1 MPRVRHPVFPS
12 AVPNWLGAGLVLLAA
27 VNCAVPAR
35 SAEQR
40 AGDRPDKLGEGDL
53 GTAAPARSDT
63 VYVSASPVTGQDL
76 DPTPTLV
83 TLVPLEQERGGA
95 DLGELLAQ
103 VAGLHIRRYGGLG
116 MEVLPSIR
124 GSSAAQVVVMVDG
137 IPLADARDGS
147 LDLSYLPVE
156 RFSRAEVYRGQV
168 PARFGGLGGAG
179 AINLVSR
186 TAGAEG
192 TSLRGYT
199 GSFGDVGGRVL
210 SGHRSADGDW
220 NGSLLL
226 HARRIDNHYR
236 FLDHRQTLHTPD
248 DDIERT
254 RWNSQFEEW
263 GGHAGGKY
271 EGSVVATASGGVY
284 HRQGGRPGPLGFE
297 SPHARVMATLTDGR
311 LSLATPRQSLR
322 LDLMATRS
330 WEWLRDETG
339 EVGFD
344 PPGTTVGVSS
354 DLLGRLTLAR
364 PRAGDGRP
372 QRYSWQLGMDWRRQW
387 YDEALNGKADPQR
400 SRTVMTAFAS
410 LVLNDPAARFVLAPA
425 VRWEMSTDDFPPVPD
440 LPWLPEVTV
449 AEPNRHVAVAPSI
462 SAAWSVVPDRFYLQ
476 THAARTQRLPNW
488 AELFGHRGGIAG
500 NRELL
505 PEEITTFDLGLHWVS
520 AEGRWRQRLTLFRHW
535 TERAIV
541 FVQNS
546 QRTSQ
551 ARNIGASQV
560 SGLEL
565 ESTLEVPGGADLAA
579 NLTWQRAR
587 DQGDDPIYFD
597 KELPFTPPLE
607 VAVQLRWPLGAW
619 RLTSSL
625 VHEAANYRDRYNI
638 VVERA
643 PARTVLN
650 LALGYTVR
658 TGPGRSG
665 WATTITAEM
674 INFTDNVVYDV
685 EGYPLPGRSFRLAV
699 YVR

>member
-1 MPRVRHPVFPS
+1 MPRVRYLVFLS
-12 AVPNWLGAGLVLLAA
+12 TIHNWLGTGLFLLVV
-27 VNCAVPAR
+27 VNGSVPAR
-35 SAEQR
+35 SAELQ
-40 AGDRPDKLGEGDL
+40 ASVPPGTLGEVTVD
-53 GTAAPARSDT
+53 TAAHASSDT
-63 VYVSASPVTGQDL
+63 IYVLASPVTCADL

-103 VAGLHIRRYGGLG
+103 VAGLQIRRYGGLG
-116 MEVLPSIR
+116 TQVLPSIR

-147 LDLSYLPVE
+147 LDLSNLPVE

-186 TAGAEG
+186 TDGAEG

-199 GSFGDVGGRVL
+199 GSFGDVGGRLL
-210 SGHRSADGDW
+210 SGHRSAEGSW

-226 HARRIDNHYR
+226 HARRIDNQYR
-236 FLDHRQTLHTPD
+236 FLDHRQTLHTSD
-248 DDIERT
+248 DDIERI
-254 RWNSQFEEW
+254 RLNSHFEEW
-263 GGHAGGKY
+263 GGHAGGQY
-271 EGSVVATASGGVY
+271 AGALVASASGGVY
-284 HRQGGRPGPLGFE
+284 HRQGGRPGALGFE
-297 SPHARVMATLTDGR
+297 SPHAWVEATLADGR

-322 LDLMATRS
+322 LDLLATRS
-330 WEWLRDETG
+330 WERLYDEAG

-354 DLLGRLTLAR
+354 DLLGRVTLSR
-364 PRAGDGRP
+364 PRAFDGRP
-372 QRYSWQLGMDWRRQW
+372 QRISWQLGMGWRRQW
-387 YDEALNGKADPQR
+387 YEESLNGEADPQR
-400 SRTVMTAFAS
+400 DRTVMTAFGS
-410 LVLNDPAARFVLAPA
+410 LILTDPTARIVLAPT

-440 LPWLPEVTV
+440 LPWLPEVAE
-449 AEPNRHVAVAPSI
+449 AEPHRHVALAPSI
-462 SAAWSVVPDRFYLQ
+462 SAVWRVVPDRLFLQ
-476 THAARTQRLPNW
+476 THAARTQRLPTW
-488 AELFGHRGGIAG
+488 TELFGYRGGIAG

-505 PEEITTFDLGLHWVS
+505 PEHITTFDLGLHWVS
-520 AEGRWRQRLTLFRHW
+520 AGGRWRQRLTLFQHW

-551 ARNIGASQV
+551 ARNIGASRV

-565 ESTLEVPGGADLAA
+565 ESTLGVPGGADLAA
-579 NLTWQRAR
+579 NLTWQQAR

-607 VAVQLRWPLGAW
+607 VAVQLRWPIGAW
-619 RLTSSL
+619 RLSSGV
-625 VHEAANYRDRYNI
+625 VHESANYRDRYNI
-638 VVERA
+638 AIERA
-643 PARTVLN
+643 PARTILN

-658 TGPGRSG
+658 TGPGRTG

-674 INFTDNVVYDV
+674 INLTDNVVYDV
-685 EGYPLPGRSFRLAV
+685 EGYPLPGRSIRLAV